1 VTQVETFT
9 LIVFGSLLL
18 VVLFLLAVGFGT
30 RKRHIGELLG
40 KRANEHWADQSII
53 EEGEVTEMVRS
64 ANEYR
69 RKRGLP
75 EMTVEDFKG
84 QASADQQ
91 VLVEQAKKQLRTRR
105 RKRGSGRE
113 RRGF

>member
-1 VTQVETFT
+1 M
-9 LIVFGSLLL
+9 IVFGSLLL
-18 VVLFLLAVGFGT
+18 AVLFLLAVGFGT
-30 RKRHIGELLG
+30 RKSHIGELLG
-40 KRANEHWADQSII
+40 KRANEHWADQSMI

-69 RKRGLP
+69 RRRGLP
-75 EMTVEDFKG
+75 ELTVEDFKG
-84 QASADQQ
+84 QARADQQ
-91 VLVEQAKKQLRTRR
+91 VLIEQAREHLRARR